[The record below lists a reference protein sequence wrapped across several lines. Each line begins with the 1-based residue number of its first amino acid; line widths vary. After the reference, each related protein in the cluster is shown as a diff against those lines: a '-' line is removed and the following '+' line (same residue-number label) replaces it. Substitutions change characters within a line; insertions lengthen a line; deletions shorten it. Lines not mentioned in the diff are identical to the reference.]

1 MYETLTHLLGDDAM
15 QKPADKTA
23 KRLSADEWYA
33 RYDGVVVPM
42 PKRTPAPKQ
51 RPPADRIAVRA

>member
-1 MYETLTHLLGDDAM
+1 M

-23 KRLSADEWYA
+23 KRLSADEWFA

-42 PKRTPAPKQ
+42 LRRTPAPKQ

>member
-1 MYETLTHLLGDDAM
+1 M

-23 KRLSADEWYA
+23 KRLSAEEWFA

-42 PKRTPAPKQ
+42 PEKVAPPKP
-51 RPPADRIAVRA
+51 RPPGDRVAVRA